1 MISQINLTV
10 LFSEPFWIGVFELTE
25 NEEYKVCKITFGSE
39 PREDE
44 TFDFVLKNFYS
55 LIFSSPISTDK
66 NILVEKKLNPKRI
79 QRKIKKETSSTGIGT
94 KAQIALK
101 LQHEQYKVER
111 KKKSKEQKELEEQRK
126 FELKQKKRLEKHKGH

>member
-25 NEEYKVCKITFGSE
+25 DEEYKVCKVTFGSE

-44 TFDFVLKNFYS
+44 TLDFVLKRFYS
-55 LIFSSPISTDK
+55 LNFSSPISTDK
-66 NILVEKKLNPKRI
+66 NVLVEKKLNPKRI
-79 QRKIKKETSSTGIGT
+79 QRKIQKETSTNGIGT

-101 LQHEQYKVER
+101 LQHEQCKVER
-111 KKKSKEQKELEEQRK
+111 KKKSKAQKELEEQRK
-126 FELKQKKRLEKHKGH
+126 FELKQKKRLEKRKGH